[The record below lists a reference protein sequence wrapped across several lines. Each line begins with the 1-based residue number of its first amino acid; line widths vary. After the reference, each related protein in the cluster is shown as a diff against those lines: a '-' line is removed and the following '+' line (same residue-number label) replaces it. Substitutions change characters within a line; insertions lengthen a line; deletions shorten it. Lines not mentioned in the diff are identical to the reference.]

1 MKHLNFKILTLIA
14 GVILPAIVSSQELL
28 SKDRAINLALEEN
41 YGIQIVNNNVEQ
53 AENNASLLNSGYLP
67 VITGVAGSTFNID
80 NTRAEFSNG
89 NTAELSGAESSRY
102 NASVNLNYTLFD
114 GLGRRYNYSRLKR
127 QYQLSE
133 LEARRT
139 IENTILQLFTVYFE
153 VARTSENLGSLRE
166 TLEISKERLR
176 RAEYQFEFGQDTKLG
191 VLNARVDINN
201 DSISLINAAQSLVN
215 SKRDLNFVLGNSLKG
230 QFEVDTTVVFLIQ
243 LNKEELYSKMM
254 DNNVDLLQIEKNI
267 EISDLTIK
275 SNKSGYLP
283 TIGLNGSYGWN
294 KNNNNPASFL
304 LTSTSD
310 GFSGGLTFN
319 WNLFNGGRTINQVR
333 NAKIDL
339 ENQKLQKEQTIL
351 NIERNFNNAWDD
363 YRNKVAIYE
372 VQIQNIETAKNNFDR
387 TREKYKLGQATSLE
401 FRQAQLNLLS
411 AEIRKNQAK
420 YDAKLAELAVL
431 QLSGELLNVEF

>member
-339 ENQKLQKEQTIL
+339 ENQKLRKEQTIL

>member
-294 KNNNNPASFL
+294 KNNNNSASFL